1 MLEAAVEDAPHLA
14 STAKFRGKH
23 SSSGHII
30 VRDQGHAGMRLAN
43 FAALEMA
50 LAAELT
56 LAEVAALRLYSGP
69 MFAPMNYALR
79 TENIKDWAT
88 TISCCYSAV
97 LKAPPHGYR
106 KCSRV
111 APDRRS
117 LTVAALLLLAAGA
130 RLPRRARERHAGVTL
145 ADPTISLPLR
155 MICCGA
161 CAGAAAGARSRST
174 L

>member
-30 VRDQGHAGMRLAN
+30 VRDQGHAGMRLAD
-43 FAALEMA
+43 FASHEMA
-50 LAAELT
+50 VAAELT

-97 LKAPPHGYR
+97 LKAPPLGCC
-106 KCSRV
+106 KCPRV
-111 APDRRS
+111 A
-117 LTVAALLLLAAGA
+117 LTAAPCLWQLSFCSQPA
-130 RLPRRARERHAGVTL
+130 RVYRGVRESDLQA
-145 ADPTISLPLR
+145 
-155 MICCGA
+155 
-161 CAGAAAGARSRST
+161 
-174 L
+174 